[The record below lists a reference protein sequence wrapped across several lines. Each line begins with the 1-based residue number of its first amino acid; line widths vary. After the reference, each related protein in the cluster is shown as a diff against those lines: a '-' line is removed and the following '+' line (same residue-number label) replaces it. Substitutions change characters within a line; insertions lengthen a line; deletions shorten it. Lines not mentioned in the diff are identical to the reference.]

1 MLIDALERAELD
13 LAHAAELLED
23 AANASF
29 LDAVIYGLE
38 REPHIAQQRGGAIP
52 GRVRIPSFF
61 QLQTLSLFQK
71 EKYN

>member
-1 MLIDALERAELD
+1 MLVDTLERAELD

-38 REPHIAQQRGGAIP
+38 REPRIAQ
-52 GRVRIPSFF
+52 
-61 QLQTLSLFQK
+61 
-71 EKYN
+71 